1 MSVAANLEDPDGFYG
16 MFIILIDPVGPI
28 SPKPISGYSPMW
40 LIYDIGSSYQWLF
53 FSETNYDIGSSYQ
66 WFFFSETKRSSVVV
80 EIVRQIIADLSLR
93 FFVLMPKISSFSD
106 V

>member
-53 FSETNYDIGSSYQ
+53 FSET
-66 WFFFSETKRSSVVV
+66 KRSSVVV